1 MNEDQVKRLTQD
13 WLRKNGYV
21 VKQEVGVLGTNR
33 EVILDFYAYRDKNGD
48 PEIIWV
54 EAKGD
59 VNLSEL
65 LEGFIRLE
73 FAVWRGGGLGILS
86 IPHKATLKLL
96 KYRQFLRQAENTLA
110 LLDVETQKLIKL
122 NKANPNTQTA

>member
-1 MNEDQVKRLTQD
+1 LNEDQVKRLTQD

-21 VKQEVGVLGTNR
+21 IKQEVGVLGTNR

-65 LEGFIRLE
+65 LEGFIRVTL
-73 FAVWRGGGLGILS
+73 GSLGIS
-86 IPHKATLKLL
+86 QS
-96 KYRQFLRQAENTLA
+96 KY
-110 LLDVETQKLIKL
+110 
-122 NKANPNTQTA
+122 ANGIRRG